1 MFLSKLL
8 KLGKIFNFRMIL
20 AHFIQELSEFV
31 NCLGGIPYRAINLLF
46 TGFGGILQGSFFHFL
61 ASLSKHINRLLQFIP
76 SMGLNAVL
84 HSLGKI
90 GEIFFN
96 LSKLVASFI
105 HGFKSLFG
113 DLFLSQSGFGLM
125 HLGLRLLDISNC
137 LFDGLLEV

>member
-20 AHFIQELSEFV
+20 THFIQELSEFV
-31 NCLGGIPYRAINLLF
+31 NCFFGISYRAINLLF
-46 TGFGGILQGSFFHFL
+46 AGFVGILQRSSLHFL
-61 ASLSKHINRLLQFIP
+61 ASLSKLINRFLQLIP
-76 SMGLNAVL
+76 SMGLHTVL

-113 DLFLSQSGFGLM
+113 DLFLSQSGFALM
-125 HLGLRLLDISNC
+125 HLGLRLMDISNC